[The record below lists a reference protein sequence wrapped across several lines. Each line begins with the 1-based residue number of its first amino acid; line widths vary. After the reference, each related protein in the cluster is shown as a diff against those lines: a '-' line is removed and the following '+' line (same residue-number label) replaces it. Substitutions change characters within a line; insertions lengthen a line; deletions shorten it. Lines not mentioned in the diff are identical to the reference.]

1 MLALLANETDMAKL
15 KNLTATFSTAVGP
28 RRYILPSLAIAI
40 GTLLDVGMLKFG
52 ILIDA
57 NGPFAFAP
65 FIAGV
70 AIAAIMI
77 IWWLLDY
84 ATGIRAEMG
93 AIENIEQALDELSK
107 DFDQGNAEIFNGLVR
122 SDADYRDWDAR
133 RNAWHERVQEHLR
146 TSFGLREKNLFR
158 NLVLVQPLDIQG
170 SYNTAHNHMRCM
182 VAQQL
187 ESLKGTIV
195 RYSDLAAKRR
205 ADSA

>member
-1 MLALLANETDMAKL
+1 MASL
-15 KNLTATFSTAVGP
+15 KDLTATFSTAIGP

-52 ILIDA
+52 ILLDA
-57 NGPFAFAP
+57 DGPFAFAP

-70 AIAAIMI
+70 AIAALMI

-84 ATGIRAEMG
+84 ATTTRAEIG
-93 AIENIEQALDELSK
+93 AIENIEEALDALSE
-107 DFDQGNAEIFNGLVR
+107 DFDEANAKIFNGLVK
-122 SDADYRDWDAR
+122 SEADLREWEAQR
-133 RNAWHERVQEHLR
+133 KAWLQKVQGHLES
-146 TSFGLREKNLFR
+146 SFGLREKNLFR
-158 NLVLVQPLDIQG
+158 NLVLVQPLELKG
-170 SYNTAHNHMRCM
+170 SYNEAHNLKRCI

-187 ESLKGTIV
+187 ESLKATIV

>member
-1 MLALLANETDMAKL
+1 MAKL

-40 GTLLDVGMLKFG
+40 GTLLDLGMLKFG

-70 AIAAIMI
+70 AIAAVMI

-84 ATGIRAEMG
+84 ATRIRAEMG

-122 SDADYRDWDAR
+122 SDDDYRDWEDR
-133 RNAWHERVQEHLR
+133 LNAWHGKVQEHLR

-158 NLVLVQPLDIQG
+158 NLVLVQPLDLPG
-170 SYNTAHNHMRCM
+170 SYNAAHNHKRCM

>member
-1 MLALLANETDMAKL
+1 MAKL

-40 GTLLDVGMLKFG
+40 GTLLDLGMLKFG
-52 ILIDA
+52 TLIDA

-70 AIAAIMI
+70 AIAAVMI

-84 ATGIRAEMG
+84 ATRIRAEMG

-122 SDADYRDWDAR
+122 SDADYRDWEDR
-133 RNAWHERVQEHLR
+133 LNAWHGKVQEHLR

-195 RYSDLAAKRR
+195 RYSDLATTRR

>member
-1 MLALLANETDMAKL
+1 MAKL

-70 AIAAIMI
+70 AIAALMI

-84 ATGIRAEMG
+84 ATKIRAEM
-93 AIENIEQALDELSK
+93 AVIENIEKALDDLSK
-107 DFDQGNAEIFNGLVR
+107 DFDEGNTDIFNGLVK
-122 SDADYRDWDAR
+122 SDADYGVWEAQRK
-133 RNAWHERVQEHLR
+133 AWQERVQEHLR
-146 TSFGLREKNLFR
+146 TSFGLRERNLFR
-158 NLVLVQPLDIQG
+158 NLVLVQPLNLQG
-170 SYNTAHNHMRCM
+170 SYNAAHNHKRCM

>member
-1 MLALLANETDMAKL
+1 MASL
-15 KNLTATFSTAVGP
+15 KDLTATFSTAVGP

-57 NGPFAFAP
+57 NGPLAYAP

-70 AIAAIMI
+70 AIAALMI

-84 ATGIRAEMG
+84 ATTIRSEMG
-93 AIENIEQALDELSK
+93 AIENIEQALDALSA
-107 DFDQGNAEIFNGLVR
+107 DFDEGNTKIFNGLLTNE
-122 SDADYRDWDAR
+122 AEHKNWQAKWKAWD
-133 RNAWHERVQEHLR
+133 ERVQKDLE
-146 TSFGLREKNLFR
+146 TGFGLRERNLFR
-158 NLVLVQPLDIQG
+158 SLVLMQPLELKG
-170 SYNTAHNHMRCM
+170 SYNAAHNRDRCM

-187 ESLKGTIV
+187 ESLKATIV

-205 ADSA
+205 TDSA

>member
-1 MLALLANETDMAKL
+1 MAKL
-15 KNLTATFSTAVGP
+15 KDLTATFSTAIGP

-57 NGPFAFAP
+57 DGPFAFAP

-70 AIAAIMI
+70 AIAAVMI

-84 ATGIRAEMG
+84 ATTIRAEMS
-93 AIENIEQALDELSK
+93 AIENIEEALDALSA
-107 DFDQGNAEIFNGLVR
+107 DFDEGNAKIFNGLVK
-122 SDADYRDWDAR
+122 SEADYRDWDAQR
-133 RNAWHERVQEHLR
+133 KAWHEKVQEHLQGR
-146 TSFGLREKNLFR
+146 FGLRERNLFR
-158 NLVLVQPLDIQG
+158 NLVLVQPLELKG
-170 SYNTAHNHMRCM
+170 SYNAAHNHKRCM

-187 ESLKGTIV
+187 ESLKATIV

-205 ADSA
+205 ADST

>member
-1 MLALLANETDMAKL
+1 MAKL
-15 KNLTATFSTAVGP
+15 RNLTATFSTAVGP

-70 AIAAIMI
+70 AIAALMI

-84 ATGIRAEMG
+84 ATKIRAEM
-93 AIENIEQALDELSK
+93 AVIENIEKALDDLSK
-107 DFDQGNAEIFNGLVR
+107 DFDDGNTNIFNSLVK
-122 SDADYRDWDAR
+122 SDADYGVWEAR
-133 RNAWHERVQEHLR
+133 RNAWQEKVEEHLR
-146 TSFGLREKNLFR
+146 ASFGLRERNLFR
-158 NLVLVQPLDIQG
+158 NLVLVQPLDLQG
-170 SYNTAHNHMRCM
+170 SYNAAHNQRRCM

-205 ADSA
+205 TDSA